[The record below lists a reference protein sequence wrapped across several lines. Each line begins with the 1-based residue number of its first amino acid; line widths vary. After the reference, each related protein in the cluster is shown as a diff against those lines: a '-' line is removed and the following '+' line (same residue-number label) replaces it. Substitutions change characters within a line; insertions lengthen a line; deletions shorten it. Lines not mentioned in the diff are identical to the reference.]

1 MSISREPDISLSCNW
16 QTPFA
21 GIGGRIMASVIRSRF
36 RQVFALGGGA
46 ILSIVGFI
54 GGIYLLTHFE
64 QVDAGE
70 ACAVTQ
76 FGELT
81 GRADPG
87 VHIRW
92 PFEAYHCF
100 SSRTVVY
107 EASEDPAN
115 SDADFVEGWVDTQ
128 TADGQEIKVPY
139 RVSFAVPRENVKT
152 IYRDTAQNM
161 DQLVARVVT
170 FHSRPLVRQ
179 LARDFTASQL
189 YGGPTFS
196 FDNEGDIVRVEGEID
211 QLPEFENRVAEA
223 LRPVFAEAGVDM
235 ISVRISKPEF
245 QTAYVNAIE
254 EKQIAFERIQTERNN
269 AAAAAQEARAEV
281 ERAKGR
287 AESVRQEAQAEADA
301 IEARGEALKEYP
313 EVLQLE
319 FVQSLGESTIYLPS
333 DSVELFL
340 PVQEPR

>member
-1 MSISREPDISLSCNW
+1 MFRVFRSTVGRL
-16 QTPFA
+16 FR
-21 GIGGRIMASVIRSRF
+21 GGGRVVIGIVAF
-36 RQVFALGGGA
+36 IVA
-46 ILSIVGFI
+46 IYF
-54 GGIYLLTHFE
+54 LTHFE

-81 GRADPG
+81 GQVDPG

-92 PFEAYHCF
+92 PFEDYHCY
-100 SSRTVVY
+100 STRAVIY
-107 EASEDPAN
+107 EASDNPDR
-115 SDADFVEGWVDTQ
+115 SDADYVEGWVDTQ

-139 RVSFAVPRENVKT
+139 RVSFSVPRDNVRS
-152 IYRDTAQNM
+152 IYREVARDM
-161 DQLVARVVT
+161 DQVVARVVT

-211 QLPEFENRVAEA
+211 QLPEFENRVMDA
-223 LRPVFAEAGVDM
+223 LRPAFEDLGVRLLA
-235 ISVRISKPEF
+235 VRISKPEF
-245 QTAYVNAIE
+245 QEDYVNAIE

-269 AAAAAQEARAEV
+269 AAAAAQEARADV

-287 AESVRQEAQAEADA
+287 AESVRQEAEAEADA
-301 IEARGEALKEYP
+301 IEARGQELQEYP

-319 FVQSLGESTIYLPS
+319 FVQSLGDSTIYLPAN
-333 DSVELFL
+333 SVEYFL
-340 PVQEPR
+340 PLPEAR

>member
-1 MSISREPDISLSCNW
+1 MSRVFRSTVGRVFTLGAGSL
-16 QTPFA
+16 
-21 GIGGRIMASVIRSRF
+21 
-36 RQVFALGGGA
+36 LGLA
-46 ILSIVGFI
+46 GFI
-54 GGIYLLTHFE
+54 GAIYLLSHFE

-81 GRADPG
+81 GQVDPG

-92 PFEAYHCF
+92 PFEDYHCY
-100 SSRTVVY
+100 STRAVIY
-107 EASEDPAN
+107 EASDDPNN

-139 RVSFAVPRENVKT
+139 RVSFAVPRDNVRI
-152 IYRDTAQNM
+152 IYREVAQDM
-161 DQLVARVVT
+161 DQVVARVVT

-196 FDNEGDIVRVEGEID
+196 FNNEGDIVRVEGEID
-211 QLPEFENRVAEA
+211 QLPEFENRVTEA
-223 LRPVFAEAGVDM
+223 LRPAFDDLGVRL
-235 ISVRISKPEF
+235 IAVRVSKPEF
-245 QTAYVNAIE
+245 QEDYVNAIE

-287 AESVRQEAQAEADA
+287 AESVRQEAEAEADA
-301 IEARGEALKEYP
+301 IEARGKALQEYP

-319 FVQSLGESTIYLPS
+319 FVQSLGESTIYLPAN
-333 DSVELFL
+333 SVEYFL
-340 PVQEPR
+340 PLPEAQ

>member
-1 MSISREPDISLSCNW
+1 
-16 QTPFA
+16 
-21 GIGGRIMASVIRSRF
+21 MARVIRSTF
-36 RQVFALGGGA
+36 RRVFMLSSGALLGLA
-46 ILSIVGFI
+46 GFI
-54 GGIYLLTHFE
+54 AAIYVLAHFE

-92 PFEAYHCF
+92 PFEAYHCY
-100 SSRTVVY
+100 STRAVVY
-107 EASEDPAN
+107 EASEDPEN

-128 TADGQEIKVPY
+128 TADGQEIKVPFH
-139 RVSFAVPRENVKT
+139 VSFSVPQENVRAV
-152 IYRDTAQNM
+152 YRDIAQNM
-161 DQLVARVVT
+161 DHVVVRVVT

-179 LARDFTASQL
+179 IARDFTASQL

-196 FDNEGDIVRVEGEID
+196 FDNDGDIVRIEGEVD
-211 QLPEFENRVAEA
+211 QLPEFEHRVVEVLGA
-223 LRPVFAEAGVDM
+223 VFEESGLELIA
-235 ISVRISKPEF
+235 VRISKPEF
-245 QTAYVNAIE
+245 QADYVNAIE

-301 IEARGEALKEYP
+301 IEARGQALQQYP
-313 EVLQLE
+313 EILQLE
-319 FVQSLGESTIYLPS
+319 FVQSLGSSTIYLPS
-333 DSVELFL
+333 GNIEYLL
-340 PVQEPR
+340 PLAEVNAAQPRGAR